1 MKVAVSGSSG
11 LVGSSVVSLLTEN
24 GHSISK
30 LVRTGSKD
38 NSPDGK
44 ATIAWNPQS
53 GEIES
58 SKLDGLD
65 AIVHLAGRS
74 IASGKWTPEVKRDIR
89 ESRLNGTSLL
99 CKALS
104 KLSARPR
111 VLVSASAVGYYGDRG
126 DELLREDS
134 AVGSGFLAELCRDW
148 EAATEPASESG
159 IRVVNLRI
167 GVVLSTAGG
176 ALGKML
182 LPFQLGLGGQIGSGK
197 QYMSWIALSELAG
210 IVDFVLNNDD
220 LFGPLNAVAPNPVTN
235 LQFTKTLGAVL
246 GRPTVFPVPD
256 FGLKMLFG
264 EMGDELLLSGQKVDA
279 SKLKLSGYRF
289 QLPELEPALR
299 HVLKSRI

>member
-11 LVGSSVVSLLTEN
+11 LVGSAVVSWLTEN
-24 GHSISK
+24 GHSVSK
-30 LVRTGSKD
+30 LVRASSND
-38 NSPDGK
+38 NLPDGK

-53 GEIES
+53 GEIQS
-58 SKLDGLD
+58 NKLDGLD
-65 AIVHLAGRS
+65 AVVHLAGRS

-99 CKALS
+99 CGALS
-104 KLSARPR
+104 KLPARPK

-134 AVGSGFLAELCRDW
+134 LVGRGFLAELCRDW
-148 EAATEPASESG
+148 EAATEPASKSG

-167 GVVLSTAGG
+167 GVVLSTTGG

-197 QYMSWIALSELAG
+197 QYMSWVALSDLVG
-210 IVDFVLNNDD
+210 IVDFALKNDD
-220 LFGPLNAVAPNPVTN
+220 LFGPLNAVAPNPATN

-246 GRPTVFPVPD
+246 GRPTIFPVPD

-264 EMGDELLLSGQKVDA
+264 EMGDELLLSGQRVDPA
-279 SKLKLSGYRF
+279 KLKSSGYRF

-299 HVLKSRI
+299 QVVNNRI